1 MLIISII
8 DATSTV
14 KLLTDINDRFTLI
27 TIVTTSAMEVMFT
40 LLSTRLSICLFVNRI
55 MQNVFK
61 LFS

>member
-40 LLSTRLSICLFVNRI
+40 PLSTSLSICLFVNRI
-55 MQNVFK
+55 MQNVFNR
-61 LFS
+61 FS